1 MALLL
6 AGSAFGQNANPP
18 SASIPDCK
26 KIGNP
31 AKRLACFDNQQKAKE
46 QSAEDERIR
55 KAAEEDQKRKADEEQ
70 KKKTEF
76 VSAAR
81 ACLSAIRKLEA
92 RVSVGISYRDY
103 YAPLAD
109 TKFEVESF
117 VRGASGTYNQEF
129 TRHVSKAL
137 SHYQMAGS
145 IWSLKFSGR
154 GVNNDMAITPD
165 ILALYPQAAS
175 YTRTMGNF
183 QLIEY
188 NKILSIIWTEAKS
201 ESYEAEKALTTPT
214 DNTPKAPTEPR
225 DAST

>member
-6 AGSAFGQNANPP
+6 AGNAFAQNVKVQ
-18 SASIPDCK
+18 DCK
-26 KIGNP
+26 KIISP
-31 AKRLACFDNQQKAKE
+31 TKRLACFDNQQK
-46 QSAEDERIR
+46 SAEEEKIR

-70 KKKTEF
+70 KKKAEF

-117 VRGASGTYNQEF
+117 VRGGSGAYNKEF
-129 TRHVSKAL
+129 TEHVSKAL

-145 IWSLKFSGR
+145 VWGLKFAGR
-154 GVNNDMAITPD
+154 SINSDMAITPEV
-165 ILALYPQAAS
+165 LSMYPQAAS
-175 YTRTMGNF
+175 YTRMIGRF
-183 QLIEY
+183 QVIEY
-188 NKILSIIWTEAKS
+188 DKILSVIWTEAGKENS
-201 ESYEAEKALTTPT
+201 EAEKALAISA
-214 DNTPKAPTEPR
+214 N
-225 DAST
+225 